1 MHDTLSHAAYRAS
14 PYRSIKHSTYFEAYD
29 ALFAR
34 YRGQPITFVEIGV
47 LGGGSLFMWRE
58 FFGPQA
64 RIVGIDLNPEA
75 RKWEADGFEI
85 LIGSQSDPTFW
96 RDALA
101 RMGEIDVVLD
111 DGGHTYEQQIVTT
124 ECLLD
129 AIRDGGMLVV
139 EDTHTSYMKGFGAPR
154 RSFVRYAYRMADRI
168 NRRFA
173 RLDGPAERRV
183 WSIRIFESI
192 VAFEV
197 NRTAS
202 NRLSEPTDNG
212 GADDLA
218 DDMRVRAQDAGGLL
232 RRLMPVISGLPVI
245 GRIARYLD
253 RQIDEATGGRRTKR
267 YFR

>member
-1 MHDTLSHAAYRAS
+1 MHDTLSHAAYLAS

-64 RIVGIDLNPEA
+64 RIVGIDLNPVA

-85 LIGSQSDPTFW
+85 LVGSQSDPAFW

-101 RMGEIDVVLD
+101 RIGEIDVVLD
-111 DGGHTYEQQIVTT
+111 DGGHTYEQQIVTA

-139 EDTHTSYMKGFGAPR
+139 EDTHTSYMKGFGAPG
-154 RSFVRYAYRMADRI
+154 RSFMQYVYQMADRI

-183 WSIRIFESI
+183 WSIRLFESI

-197 NRTAS
+197 NRAAS
-202 NRLSEPTDNG
+202 HRPSEPTDNG
-212 GADDLA
+212 GADDRA
-218 DDMRVRAQDAGGLL
+218 DDMRVAAQGAGGALARL
-232 RRLMPVISGLPVI
+232 AAPLARVPVLGRAIRLIDRRI
-245 GRIARYLD
+245 G
-253 RQIDEATGGRRTKR
+253 EAASARRTAR
-267 YFR
+267 FFR